1 MTIKKTFLGVPI
13 RIVLSYVILIIPVL
27 INVAF
32 ITLLER
38 KILGYSQLRK
48 GPNKVGLAG
57 VPQPFNDAIKLFT
70 KELVLPHR
78 ANGGLFL
85 LGPGLSMLLSLRV
98 WIVFPLASNLL
109 NRRVRV
115 IFIYMIIRMGIFPLI
130 IAGWSSNSNYARI
143 GALRGVSQTVSYE
156 VRFALILLVLLI
168 TGGGLRINILMRE
181 TGY

>member
-1 MTIKKTFLGVPI
+1 M
-13 RIVLSYVILIIPVL
+13 LSYVILVVPVL

-70 KELVLPHR
+70 KELVMPYSSNVR
-78 ANGGLFL
+78 LFL
-85 LGPGLSMLLSLRV
+85 LGPCLAILLSLRV
-98 WIVFPLASNLL
+98 WLIYPLGSNLL
-109 NRRVRV
+109 NSSLRV
-115 IFIYMIIRMGIFPLI
+115 IFIYIIIRMGIFPLI
-130 IAGWSSNSNYARI
+130 MAGWSSNRNYARI

-156 VRFALILLVLLI
+156 VRFALILLRVLIAGSGLSVRILI
-168 TGGGLRINILMRE
+168 RE
-181 TGY
+181 RRY